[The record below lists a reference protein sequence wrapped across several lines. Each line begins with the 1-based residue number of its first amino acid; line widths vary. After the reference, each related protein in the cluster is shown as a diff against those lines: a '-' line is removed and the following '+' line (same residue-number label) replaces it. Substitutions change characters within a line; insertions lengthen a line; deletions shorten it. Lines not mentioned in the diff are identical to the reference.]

1 MCANCIACD
10 EKPMPPRVVIVGLAS
25 CFGCQLQITNV
36 ESHLLEVLGQIEPMP
51 DDFDVAIIEGA
62 VTTEESEALVREL
75 RSKAKAVVAIGA
87 CANTA
92 GIPGMAAADYRSRP
106 TEVYA
111 SVPEAC
117 GSMIAPRSVPS
128 VIDVEY
134 RVPCCPIDPFE
145 FIETLHAVDAH
156 DVRRL
161 QAQRDGLLLRRRHD
175 VPRPRDARRMRRA
188 LREPRSPVQRLP
200 RHIARCQPGIGAR
213 IGRALRRIGRGV
225 RQGP

>member
-1 MCANCIACD
+1 
-10 EKPMPPRVVIVGLAS
+10 MPPRVVIVGLAS

-36 ESHLLEVLGQIEPMP
+36 ESHLLEVLGQIDLTYWQLASSEPMP

-128 VIDVEY
+128 VI
-134 RVPCCPIDPFE
+134 
-145 FIETLHAVDAH
+145 
-156 DVRRL
+156 
-161 QAQRDGLLLRRRHD
+161 
-175 VPRPRDARRMRRA
+175 
-188 LREPRSPVQRLP
+188 S
-200 RHIARCQPGIGAR
+200 
-213 IGRALRRIGRGV
+213 
-225 RQGP
+225 GPM